1 MKCRVAATKSVR
13 ITADNSDPEKTIIN
27 GAPDFLTCD
36 VGSNAVRCAYL
47 TNGAELAGFT
57 LQNGYT
63 KNFGSMTYEQS
74 GGGAILDSGGVI
86 SNCIITGNVAV
97 KNGGGAYCY
106 LGGKIVK
113 SKFTRNYSESHG
125 GGIRCAI
132 GGMVDLCEI
141 SSNKCAERGGGIEMF
156 SSKCHVRNCLITDNS
171 SESKGGGI
179 YRDGEG
185 VFENCTIAGNS
196 ASYRGGGVYL
206 RNGGTNINSII
217 YYNTAPDGFNNWYH
231 DNGNGG
237 HYIYCCTIPLFTGC
251 TFVNELTNEPAFVDM
266 DGDDFRLS
274 GFSPCV
280 DTGTN

>member
-1 MKCRVAATKSVR
+1 M
-13 ITADNSDPEKTIIN
+13 
-27 GAPDFLTCD
+27 
-36 VGSNAVRCAYL
+36 
-47 TNGAELAGFT
+47 
-57 LQNGYT
+57 
-63 KNFGSMTYEQS
+63 FG
-74 GGGAILDSGGVI
+74 
-86 SNCIITGNVAV
+86 
-97 KNGGGAYCY
+97 
-106 LGGKIVK
+106 
-113 SKFTRNYSESHG
+113 
-125 GGIRCAI
+125 
-132 GGMVDLCEI
+132 
-141 SSNKCAERGGGIEMF
+141 
-156 SSKCHVRNCLITDNS
+156 SKCHVRNCLITDNS

-231 DNGNGG
+231 DNGDGG

-274 GFSPCV
+274 GFSPCI
-280 DTGTN
+280 DAGTNMAWMTTAKDLDGNSRIHDGTVDMGCYEFVPEPFYLSFIIYYLIFIIRKFI